1 MSQKD
6 LQEAQLALI
15 HLADARCSGSS
26 LPPQQMIMGTQKM
39 AAGKN
44 MECRR
49 VPDANN
55 TSETTI
61 QIIQSAKKSWKVGS
75 AFWHGSSSLPSEA
88 KNVAEAPPLA
98 PPAPPNAPLNGG
110 YGGPVP
116 PVESQVKLAASGA
129 TNFRRKQINMALT
142 WHIVLQCFTV
152 FYM

>member
-26 LPPQQMIMGTQKM
+26 LPPQQMNMGTQKM

-49 VPDANN
+49 VPDAKN

-61 QIIQSAKKSWKVGS
+61 QIIQINQKKLESGQCI
-75 AFWHGSSSLPSEA
+75 
-88 KNVAEAPPLA
+88 LA
-98 PPAPPNAPLNGG
+98 W
-110 YGGPVP
+110 
-116 PVESQVKLAASGA
+116 Q
-129 TNFRRKQINMALT
+129 F
-142 WHIVLQCFTV
+142 
-152 FYM
+152 